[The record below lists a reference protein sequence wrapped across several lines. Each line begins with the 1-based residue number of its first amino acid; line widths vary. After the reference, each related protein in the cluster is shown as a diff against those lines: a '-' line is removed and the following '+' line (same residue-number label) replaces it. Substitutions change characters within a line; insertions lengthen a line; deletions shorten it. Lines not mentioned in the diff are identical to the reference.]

1 MTSLPLSRVQM
12 AVTSLPSG
20 VVSSNSTPICKKSQ
34 LLTMKYANLQVTLN
48 FNSMDFRVVEVLM
61 DQTPPDSEI
70 SKLGLETVAAFLRR

>member
-1 MTSLPLSRVQM
+1 M

-20 VVSSNSTPICKKSQ
+20 VVSSNSAPICKRTQ
-34 LLTMKYANLQVTLN
+34 LSIFIDVDRQVTLN
-48 FNSMDFRVVEVLM
+48 FNSIDLRVVEVLM